1 MSFAHVWHDGLAPYA
16 LLMAWLVKQSS
27 ELLARMCASRLEMHS
42 TLMKFNNLVDL
53 IDTEYGRRGDT
64 LGWRWLYSPRQTLSR
79 ANVALVGLNP
89 GGGSYE
95 PPVPSCEQGS
105 AYTTES
111 WGGLPPG
118 HSTLQRQILSLY
130 SCLGVKADD
139 VLSGNLVPFRSRSWE
154 ALRNRSTAV
163 TFGQR
168 LWQEVFT
175 AHRPEMIIAM
185 GNTARDALVEVLG
198 AYDRKYVTVN
208 WGSLVGTYWTLPK
221 GGRLVGLPHLS
232 RYGIITRAVSQSA
245 LLELFGE
252 RYDKDKKLPPSLLRF
267 EREPRESATDL
278 TLAVPQPEG

>member
-1 MSFAHVWHDGLAPYA
+1 
-16 LLMAWLVKQSS
+16 
-27 ELLARMCASRLEMHS
+27 
-42 TLMKFNNLVDL
+42 MKFSNLVDL
-53 IDTEYGRRGDT
+53 IDTEYGQRGDT

-89 GGGSYE
+89 GGSSYE
-95 PPVPSCEQGS
+95 PPVPSSEQGS
-105 AYTTES
+105 AYATES

-118 HSTLQRQILSLY
+118 HSTLQRQVLSLF

-139 VLSGNLVPFRSRSWE
+139 VLTGNLVPFRSRSWE
-154 ALRNRSTAV
+154 ALVNRPAAV

-168 LWQEVFT
+168 LWQEVFA

-208 WGSLVGTYWTLPK
+208 WGSLVGTYWALPN

-267 EREPRESATDL
+267 VRGERESATNL
-278 TLAVPQPEG
+278 TPAVPQPEG